1 MDQHDPSKKAMMPL
15 MSLNDTKAGMDGL
28 DKAKIDAIIQTHSQG
43 SKFYAAK
50 LKSQNRITEQ
60 VQKMQRSRQ
69 GLSQAS
75 IDKALSQAD
84 LLVAE
89 LRQGRDLSRTIVHV
103 DMDAFYAAVEMRD
116 QPDLKTKPMAVGSMG
131 MLSTSNYEARKFGV
145 RAGMPGFIG
154 LKLCPELTL
163 VPLNFKK
170 YHEVSGQ
177 IQSVFREYDANF
189 CPMSLDE
196 AYLDLTDHLE
206 SLRNRGL
213 EPDPRPVVEEIR
225 SKIEAQTSLT
235 ASAGIAPNT
244 MLAKVCSDQ
253 NKPNGQFYL
262 PPDIDAIMA
271 FVNPLPIRKVSG
283 IGNVTEQLLKSI
295 DVSTCQDLYEKRGIL
310 KLLFSDISYQSFI
323 RISLGIGSTRLSDWN
338 DRERKSLSTET
349 TFKDTSD
356 ATELFEICS
365 SLCQDLAQDLTQKGL
380 QGRSVT
386 LKVKTHDFQIRTKVK
401 HLLEATAEAEKIE
414 SIAKSLLK
422 FFMDNADEKPLKLRL
437 MGIRMSGWEG
447 DKPAKSGQKSIAA
460 FLGSSKR
467 KEELSVFECPICG
480 EEIQAQSQNQF
491 NHHLDLCLL
500 DRESQN
506 QAKPGKKAKLDDEQ
520 CISAPPNGELVP
532 LDAQD
537 TTEYQAESL
546 SNSSQP
552 IYVPCPI
559 CQQELPN
566 LDDTVNKHV
575 DECLNR
581 REIAQ
586 IASSSSSTSNPRRK
600 RSRPIDQYFDKPSG

>member
-244 MLAKVCSDQ
+244 MLGK
-253 NKPNGQFYL
+253 
-262 PPDIDAIMA
+262 
-271 FVNPLPIRKVSG
+271 
-283 IGNVTEQLLKSI
+283 LKI
-295 DVSTCQDLYEKRGIL
+295 
-310 KLLFSDISYQSFI
+310 
-323 RISLGIGSTRLSDWN
+323 TR
-338 DRERKSLSTET
+338 
-349 TFKDTSD
+349 
-356 ATELFEICS
+356 A
-365 SLCQDLAQDLTQKGL
+365 
-380 QGRSVT
+380 
-386 LKVKTHDFQIRTKVK
+386 RTKL
-401 HLLEATAEAEKIE
+401 HNATCNF
-414 SIAKSLLK
+414 SIFPQSPTYLSKKSNIL
-422 FFMDNADEKPLKLRL
+422 
-437 MGIRMSGWEG
+437 
-447 DKPAKSGQKSIAA
+447 GQNMAT
-460 FLGSSKR
+460 R
-467 KEELSVFECPICG
+467 
-480 EEIQAQSQNQF
+480 
-491 NHHLDLCLL
+491 
-500 DRESQN
+500 
-506 QAKPGKKAKLDDEQ
+506 
-520 CISAPPNGELVP
+520 
-532 LDAQD
+532 
-537 TTEYQAESL
+537 
-546 SNSSQP
+546 
-552 IYVPCPI
+552 
-559 CQQELPN
+559 
-566 LDDTVNKHV
+566 
-575 DECLNR
+575 
-581 REIAQ
+581 
-586 IASSSSSTSNPRRK
+586 
-600 RSRPIDQYFDKPSG
+600 